1 MSDDL
6 VKQLR
11 SGLDN
16 SDGGEMGGVVLTM
29 NEAADRI
36 EQLEAQVKA
45 ADALAEAHG
54 KLWSALAEIIE
65 IPGMSPNATA
75 IRMAERA
82 EKALVENTIADLKP
96 VPRFYK
102 EGGA

>member
-36 EQLEAQVKA
+36 EQLEAQVRA
-45 ADALAEAHG
+45 ADALVQKGSTLALRLAHIVGREDIIIVWDQALKAYRVAREAD
-54 KLWSALAEIIE
+54 
-65 IPGMSPNATA
+65 T
-75 IRMAERA
+75 
-82 EKALVENTIADLKP
+82 
-96 VPRFYK
+96 
-102 EGGA
+102 